1 MRFRRKSETWY
12 ALFLIGTFTVFL
24 FLVFD
29 SESIMLSGK
38 TGSQAERYNDTFD
51 KILSIA
57 LFPFPD
63 TFRLFL
69 NPVS

>member
-1 MRFRRKSETWY
+1 MRFRRKSEIWY

-51 KILSIA
+51 EILSIA

-63 TFRLFL
+63 TFRLLL
-69 NPVS
+69 NLVS